1 MFKVFLNDKE
11 IEAVNGTLKH
21 SENKA
26 STLTFKLLPNS
37 EFFTNIQ
44 RFLTKA
50 KVFDDENEVF
60 DGWVV
65 GIEESMTNS
74 GEFAYKVT
82 CLSAL
87 DYLNCVST
95 GKWDLHPDEYTPE
108 EIPTSETENLDPFE
122 VFENVTV
129 KKALEMALKKH
140 NDNVTDDKKI
150 FLGNVTVEDTVY
162 MQSNRAKVLN
172 LIQRIAEKKEAFIEI
187 RKKDGK
193 YYLDFLKE
201 VEIEENEI
209 VLGVNMTSISRENT
223 LENVITRII
232 PIGAD
237 GLTIKSVNNG
247 KEYVDNEE
255 LKAIYGVNDTV
266 ITWDDVTIADN
277 LKQKAIDA
285 LETINNETFSISTS
299 AIDLSYINNDY
310 VRFQKSQMV
319 QIYNPVLK
327 INEKYRIIEID
338 INLDTPYESSLTF
351 SNAPCSTIETVNSME
366 SSITETKTDYEKVN
380 DKLIRK
386 ISKDDV
392 ETIVTQSAESWKLSI
407 NGKLKGTNYNFDGE
421 GMTVTN
427 GDITVKNADDEMV
440 MWVDDETGLLSVNSL
455 KVFGE
460 GNNTVN
466 FEGKGGK
473 SINFKSDDAK
483 SLFMNFLRGSDTCTR
498 IGVYAQDALS
508 ERSYQLFIEPGSN
521 TSDNEPM
528 VIVRGANSTEESNES
543 AILQVHGDVEAI
555 RGLYV
560 GQGESK
566 MNVLEEIN
574 KLKAA
579 IVALGGTV

>member
-1 MFKVFLNDKE
+1 MFRVCLNNKE
-11 IEAVNGTLKH
+11 IEAVEGNLKH

-50 KVFDDENEVF
+50 SVFDDENEVF

-74 GEFAYKVT
+74 GEFAYKIT
-82 CLSAL
+82 CLSVL
-87 DYLNCVST
+87 DYLNCIST
-95 GKWDLHPDEYTPE
+95 GKWDLHPEEYTPE
-108 EIPTSETENLDPFE
+108 EIPTSEKENLDQFE

-129 KKALEMALKKH
+129 RKALEMALKKH

-187 RKKDGK
+187 RKEDGK

-201 VEIEENEI
+201 IAIEDNEI
-209 VLGVNMTSISRENT
+209 ILGVNMTSISRENT

-237 GLTIKSVNNG
+237 GLTIKSVNDG
-247 KEYVDNEE
+247 KEYVENED

-266 ITWDDVTIADN
+266 MTWDDVTIADN
-277 LKQKAIDA
+277 LKKKAIEA
-285 LETINNETFSISTS
+285 LKTINNETFSISTS
-299 AIDLSYINNDY
+299 AIDLSYINNAY

-319 QIYNPVLK
+319 KIYNPVLK
-327 INEKYRIIEID
+327 IDEKYRIIEID

-386 ISKDDV
+386 ISKGDV
-392 ETIVTQSAESWKLSI
+392 QTIITESAESWGLSI
-407 NGKLKGTNYNFDGE
+407 NGRLKSAHYEFNE
-421 GMTVTN
+421 N
-427 GDITVKNADDEMV
+427 GFVI
-440 MWVDDETGLLSVNSL
+440 GI
-455 KVFGE
+455 
-460 GNNTVN
+460 
-466 FEGKGGK
+466 EGKGDTAIHTNTYSKWIHDSGEYSEVNADGFFRNGRPYHNLMTAGYCITGGSSGAVPTTATIQLPDEWKGK
-473 SINFKSDDAK
+473 DFKVLASTVDTQGGEELEYMKRIQIEVHDIDTTNATFKLTASWTSIYNGTENDKE
-483 SLFMNFLRGSDTCTR
+483 LRSMYL
-498 IGVYAQDALS
+498 V
-508 ERSYQLFIEPGSN
+508 
-521 TSDNEPM
+521 
-528 VIVRGANSTEESNES
+528 
-543 AILQVHGDVEAI
+543 
-555 RGLYV
+555 V
-560 GQGESK
+560 GG
-566 MNVLEEIN
+566 
-574 KLKAA
+574 
-579 IVALGGTV
+579 

>member
-11 IEAVNGTLKH
+11 IEAINGTLKH

-87 DYLNCVST
+87 DYLNCIST
-95 GKWDLHPDEYTPE
+95 GKWDLHPEEYTPE

-129 KKALEMALKKH
+129 RKALEMALKKH